1 MKKIGLSQ
9 IFPLCTG
16 LLAGV
21 FLYLGIVKLGFWDE
35 VKGPMGGFYP
45 SLVSGIL
52 LVMSIAAFSQSWKET
67 GEKMKKEE
75 GLAALAA
82 AGILAASYVI
92 GMLTAVFLYL
102 ILWMKGVE
110 KAGWKQTLTFTITV
124 GGAVWLIF
132 SVWLGIQFPA
142 GLLKGFMG

>member
-52 LVMSIAAFSQSWKET
+52 LGIKRN
-67 GEKMKKEE
+67 
-75 GLAALAA
+75 
-82 AGILAASYVI
+82 ILAFCLGVIIAGLYVSY
-92 GMLTAVFLYL
+92 L
-102 ILWMKGVE
+102 
-110 KAGWKQTLTFTITV
+110 
-124 GGAVWLIF
+124 LIF
-132 SVWLGIQFPA
+132 KKVDVKKHIAFAPFLVVGIVI
-142 GLLKGFMG
+142 LLFYGNQIIMWYMY